1 MKKILLFVLFLVPTI
16 VLNAQVATQPP
27 NLEICDD
34 DGDGFGTFDLT
45 TNSDVISGGDP
56 TFVVYYFENMSDVDD
71 NANSIDAPSFYN
83 NITNPQTIFAKL
95 EDPNTGNFDTTDFSL
110 MVQPSPIVPSEIDDF
125 TISEVPFDGFAT
137 FDLTSRVDEILNG
150 EDPSMFDISF
160 FLTQVE
166 AESMI
171 DAISN
176 PESYVN
182 IANFQ
187 EIFVG
192 VLNVNTFCYTSSL
205 SFNLVVLEGSTINME
220 PEDIFINEGD
230 DNGLAIF
237 DLTLNES
244 QMLGDQ
250 DPTIFLF
257 SYHTTLDDAEDGVNM
272 IANPEAYQNIE
283 NPQTI
288 YVRLTNSNSGGFAL
302 TSFEIETDGVLSIEE
317 SLLSNFTIYPVPSS
331 DIITIPSL
339 NLSDKLLGSIIDSN
353 GREVLNFDI
362 ILSSEDTLIPIS
374 NLSSGIYFIR
384 LFSDDINVVR
394 KFIKK

>member
-95 EDPNTGNFDTTDFSL
+95 EDPNTGNFDITDFSL

-317 SLLSNFTIYPVPSS
+317 TLLSNFTIYPVPSS

-339 NLSDKLLGSIIDSN
+339 NLSDKVLGSIIDSN